1 MPDVSTD
8 ATTGTAETSTAP
20 VDPAA
25 APPAWH
31 GVSRS
36 APPSRPERQDQP
48 ASHSRKGRRR
58 LRWLRIVVLV
68 IALPVAAAGIGLLIA
83 WIVHAIRGNPTTAP
97 AATKPAPSTSA
108 STAPSPSPAAPR
120 VVVPADWVAESDPP
134 AGITYRHPAGWI
146 RRTALPEILR
156 FAPVATGSTTPGI
169 EGIGAGIEATA
180 DPSQALQQFVTRA
193 YAGQPQVQNGPI
205 TAVAGGHPGEK
216 QEVVTYTRS
225 GVPVQV
231 VVHAFASSGRSVV
244 VLARA
249 ASAQPARAAQLEA
262 IVGASL
268 QITG

>member
-8 ATTGTAETSTAP
+8 ASIEDAETPTAP
-20 VDPAA
+20 VDPV

-31 GVSRS
+31 GVSRP
-36 APPSRPERQDQP
+36 APSSRPQRQERP
-48 ASHSRKGRRR
+48 AAHDRKGRRW
-58 LRWLRIVVLV
+58 LRWLRVIALV
-68 IALPVAAAGIGLLIA
+68 IALPVAAAGIGLLVA
-83 WIVHAIRGNPTTAP
+83 WIVHEIRGNPSTTP
-97 AATKPAPSTSA
+97 PVTRPVPSVSAAKTP
-108 STAPSPSPAAPR
+108 APSPSAPR

-134 AGITYRHPAGWI
+134 AGVTYRHPAGWI

-156 FAPVATGSTTPGI
+156 FAPVSAGSTTPGI

-180 DPSQALQQFVTRA
+180 DPSQALQQFVARA

-216 QEVVTYTRS
+216 QQVVTYTRS

-231 VVHAFASSGRSVV
+231 VVHAFASNGRSVV

-249 ASAQPARAAQLEA
+249 ESAQPGRAAQLEA
-262 IVGASL
+262 IVEASL